1 MAKFWLGIML
11 ILVNG
16 LNTAYAASIVVF
28 GDSISAAYGIEVNKG
43 WVAKLQQKLK
53 QHKKSYQV
61 INASVSGETTSG
73 GLSRLP
79 QVLSQYQPQILILE
93 LGGNDGLRGQPPKLM
108 QQNLQKMIQ
117 QAKQQKIKVV
127 LLGMKIPPNYG
138 KAYNQAFE
146 KAFVDVANT
155 EQVPFVPFFLEGV
168 GGNDDLMQADGIH
181 PNEKGQ
187 DRLLQ
192 NVWPIMEKVWKQK

>member
-1 MAKFWLGIML
+1 ML

-53 QHKKSYQV
+53 QQKNGYQV
-61 INASVSGETTSG
+61 MNASISGETTSG

-79 QVLSQYQPQILILE
+79 QVLRQYQPQILILE
-93 LGGNDGLRGQPPKLM
+93 LGGNDGLRGQPPKIM

-117 QAKQQKIKVV
+117 QAKQQKVKVL

-146 KAFVDVANT
+146 KVFVEVAT
-155 EQVPFVPFFLEGV
+155 IEQVSFVPFFLEGV

-192 NVWPIMEKVWKQK
+192 NVWPVIKKVLK

>member
-1 MAKFWLGIML
+1 ML
-11 ILVNG
+11 ILVSG

-53 QHKKSYQV
+53 QYKKPYQV

-79 QVLSQYQPQILILE
+79 QVLTQYQPHILILE

-155 EQVPFVPFFLEGV
+155 ERVPFVPFFLEGV

>member
-1 MAKFWLGIML
+1 ML
-11 ILVNG
+11 ILVSG

-53 QHKKSYQV
+53 QEKKTYQV

-73 GLSRLP
+73 GVSRLP
-79 QVLSQYQPQILILE
+79 QVLKQYQPNILILE

-117 QAKQQKIKVV
+117 QAKQQKVKVV

-146 KAFVDVANT
+146 KVFVEVAKS

-168 GGNDDLMQADGIH
+168 GGHDDLMQVDGIH
-181 PNEKGQ
+181 PNAKAQ
-187 DRLLQ
+187 DKLLK
-192 NVWPIMEKVWKQK
+192 NVWPTLEKVLKN

>member
-1 MAKFWLGIML
+1 ML
-11 ILVNG
+11 IMASG
-16 LNTAYAASIVVF
+16 LQSAYAATIVVF

-53 QHKKSYQV
+53 QENKSYQV

-73 GLSRLP
+73 GLARLP
-79 QVLSQYQPQILILE
+79 QVLSQYQPKILILE

-117 QAKQQKIKVV
+117 QAKKQNVKVV

-146 KAFVDVANT
+146 KVFVDVAST

-168 GGNDDLMQADGIH
+168 GGHDDLMQADGIH
-181 PNEKGQ
+181 PNEKAQ
-187 DRLLQ
+187 DKLLK
-192 NVWPIMEKVWKQK
+192 NVWPIMEKVWKP

>member
-1 MAKFWLGIML
+1 ML
-11 ILVNG
+11 IVVSG

-53 QHKKSYQV
+53 QYKKPYQV

-79 QVLSQYQPQILILE
+79 QVLTQYQPQILILE

-155 EQVPFVPFFLEGV
+155 ERVPFVPFFLEGV

>member
-1 MAKFWLGIML
+1 MASGFQS
-11 ILVNG
+11 
-16 LNTAYAASIVVF
+16 AYAATIVVF

-53 QHKKSYQV
+53 QEKKSYQV

-73 GLSRLP
+73 GLARLP
-79 QVLSQYQPQILILE
+79 QVLSQYQPKILILE

-117 QAKQQKIKVV
+117 QAKTQKVKVV

-146 KAFVDVANT
+146 KVFVDVAKI
-155 EQVPFVPFFLEGV
+155 EQVAFLPFFLEGV
-168 GGNDDLMQADGIH
+168 GGYDDLMQADGIH

-192 NVWPIMEKVWKQK
+192 NVWPIMEKVWRL

>member
-1 MAKFWLGIML
+1 ML
-11 ILVNG
+11 ILVSG

-43 WVAKLQQKLK
+43 WVAKLQQKLS
-53 QHKKSYQV
+53 QQKKPYQV

-73 GLSRLP
+73 GVSRLP
-79 QVLSQYQPQILILE
+79 QVLKQYQPQILILE
-93 LGGNDGLRGQPPKLM
+93 LGGNDGLRGQSPKLM

-117 QAKQQKIKVV
+117 QAKKQNVKVV

-146 KAFVDVANT
+146 KVFVDVAKI

-168 GGNDDLMQADGIH
+168 GGNDDLMQSDGIH
-181 PNEKGQ
+181 PNEKAQ
-187 DRLLQ
+187 DKLLK
-192 NVWPIMEKVWKQK
+192 NVWPIIEKVWKP

>member
-1 MAKFWLGIML
+1 ML
-11 ILVNG
+11 ILVGG

-43 WVAKLQQKLK
+43 WVAKLQHKLK
-53 QHKKSYQV
+53 QQKKDYQV

-73 GLSRLP
+73 GLSRLS

>member
-1 MAKFWLGIML
+1 ML
-11 ILVNG
+11 IVVSG

-53 QHKKSYQV
+53 QHKKPYQV

-73 GLSRLP
+73 GLSRLH

>member
-1 MAKFWLGIML
+1 ML
-11 ILVNG
+11 IVVSG

-53 QHKKSYQV
+53 QYKKPYQV

-79 QVLSQYQPQILILE
+79 QVLTQYQPQILILE

-146 KAFVDVANT
+146 KVFVDVANT

>member
-1 MAKFWLGIML
+1 MAISWF
-11 ILVNG
+11 NS
-16 LNTAYAASIVVF
+16 AYAATIVVF

-43 WVAKLQQKLK
+43 WVAKLQHKLK
-53 QHKKSYQV
+53 QQKKDYQV

-79 QVLSQYQPQILILE
+79 QVLNQYQPKILILE
-93 LGGNDGLRGQPPKLM
+93 LGGNDGLRGQPPTLM

-117 QAKQQKIKVV
+117 QAKQKKVKVV

-146 KAFVDVANT
+146 KVFVNVAQT
-155 EQVPFVPFFLEGV
+155 EKVLFVPFFLEGV
-168 GGNDDLMQADGIH
+168 GGHDDLMQADGIH
-181 PNEKGQ
+181 PNEKAQ
-187 DRLLQ
+187 EKMLE
-192 NVWPIMEKVWKQK
+192 NVWPIMEQIWRP

>member
-1 MAKFWLGIML
+1 ML
-11 ILVNG
+11 ILVG
-16 LNTAYAASIVVF
+16 GFNTAYAASIVVF

-43 WVAKLQQKLK
+43 WVAKLQHKLK
-53 QHKKSYQV
+53 QQKKDYQV

-79 QVLSQYQPQILILE
+79 QVLSQYQPHILILE

-155 EQVPFVPFFLEGV
+155 ERVPFVPFFLEGV

-192 NVWPIMEKVWKQK
+192 NVWPIMDKVWKQK

>member
-1 MAKFWLGIML
+1 MAKYWLGVVL
-11 ILVNG
+11 IIASWV
-16 LNTAYAASIVVF
+16 NTAYAASIVVF

-43 WVAKLQQKLK
+43 WVAKLQHKLK
-53 QHKKSYQV
+53 QQKKDYQV

-73 GLSRLP
+73 GLTRLP
-79 QVLSQYQPQILILE
+79 HILQQYKPNILILE

-117 QAKQQKIKVV
+117 HAKQQHIKVL

-146 KAFVDVANT
+146 KVFADVAKT
-155 EQVPFVPFFLEGV
+155 ETVPFVPFFLEGV
-168 GGNDDLMQADGIH
+168 GGHDDLMQADGIH
-181 PNEKGQ
+181 PNEKAQ
-187 DRLLQ
+187 EKLLN
-192 NVWPIMEKVWKQK
+192 NVWPSLEKVLKP

>member
-1 MAKFWLGIML
+1 
-11 ILVNG
+11 
-16 LNTAYAASIVVF
+16 
-28 GDSISAAYGIEVNKG
+28 
-43 WVAKLQQKLK
+43 
-53 QHKKSYQV
+53 
-61 INASVSGETTSG
+61 
-73 GLSRLP
+73 
-79 QVLSQYQPQILILE
+79 
-93 LGGNDGLRGQPPKLM
+93 PPKLM

-155 EQVPFVPFFLEGV
+155 ERVPFVPFFLEGV

>member
-1 MAKFWLGIML
+1 ML
-11 ILVNG
+11 IVVSG

-53 QHKKSYQV
+53 QYKKPYQV

-79 QVLSQYQPQILILE
+79 QVLTQYQPHILILE

-146 KAFVDVANT
+146 KVFVDVANT
-155 EQVPFVPFFLEGV
+155 ERVPFVPFFLEGV

>member
-1 MAKFWLGIML
+1 ML
-11 ILVNG
+11 ILVG
-16 LNTAYAASIVVF
+16 GFNTAYAASIVVF

-43 WVAKLQQKLK
+43 WVAKLQHKLK
-53 QHKKSYQV
+53 QQKKDYQV

-73 GLSRLP
+73 GLSRLS

>member
-1 MAKFWLGIML
+1 ML
-11 ILVNG
+11 IVVSG

-53 QHKKSYQV
+53 QQKKSYQV

-79 QVLSQYQPQILILE
+79 QVLTQYQPHILILE

-117 QAKQQKIKVV
+117 QAKQQKVKVL

-146 KAFVDVANT
+146 KVFVDVANT

-168 GGNDDLMQADGIH
+168 GGNDALMQADGIH
-181 PNEKGQ
+181 PNTQAQ
-187 DRLLQ
+187 DKLL
-192 NVWPIMEKVWKQK
+192 NHVWPTLEKIL